1 MNQTAKQ
8 RRRSYSDLFKKTAEM
23 KSFCS
28 RSLGVSGVE
37 SGNKV
42 VVVPDRTAGFKEL
55 YGISVVARTVDLE
68 TLVDFDKLLRIAKVP
83 YSRIQYLGGLF
94 LLVSFIDEASATS
107 FLDNKVVWGPWFSK
121 VEVWKGQS
129 LPLERVAW
137 LRLIGIP
144 LHLLDA
150 DVFSLIGD
158 LFGKVLHYPKG
169 LDGDH
174 DLSFVRVGV
183 LAGEAYRIKEAVSV
197 SWRNRNFRV
206 LVEEELDAW
215 VPDCLGYSILQPR
228 SSGSESSPMSSPVG
242 NMSESEK
249 VDDVGSG
256 KSGEV
261 ESTPHYDLG
270 NSHAEFIPL
279 REEREGIS
287 EKENDKCNNEVLMSA
302 EVGGSQ
308 VNSEKNFPFMSVPKQ
323 TGVTRK
329 KPFNILRDKHKSKP
343 KSVSPDVIRPNK
355 RSRVSLD
362 ESFERFDF
370 FNQANSNELKDGYE
384 EGEIVGDGSNRSFD
398 LNEPEAGSDGGE
410 VRRDSSSNMNEV
422 RGENHSVHPHSEP
435 IVSEVNAV
443 VDEDDG
449 ADLLNEINA
458 TVNLGDCDGR

>member
-1 MNQTAKQ
+1 
-8 RRRSYSDLFKKTAEM
+8 M
-23 KSFCS
+23 KSYGS

-37 SGNKV
+37 SSNKV

-68 TLVDFDKLLRIAKVP
+68 TLVDFDKLLRTAKVP
-83 YSRIQYLGGLF
+83 FSRIQYLGGLF
-94 LLVSFIDEASATS
+94 LLVSFSDVASATS

-183 LAGEAYRIKEAVSV
+183 LAGEAFRIKEAVSV

-215 VPDCLGYSILQPR
+215 VPDCLGYSFLQSR
-228 SSGSESSPMSSPVG
+228 SSGSESSPMSSQVG

-249 VDDVGSG
+249 MDDVGSGQPG

-287 EKENDKCNNEVLMSA
+287 VKENGKCNNEVMMS
-302 EVGGSQ
+302 EEGGGSQ
-308 VNSEKNFPFMSVPKQ
+308 VNSEKNFPFMSVTKE

-355 RSRVSLD
+355 RSRVMLD
-362 ESFERFDF
+362 ESFERFDL
-370 FNQANSNELKDGYE
+370 FNQPKCNELKDGYE
-384 EGEIVGDGSNRSFD
+384 EGEIIGDGSNRSFD
-398 LNEPEAGSDGGE
+398 LNEPEAESGGGE
-410 VRRDSSSNMNEV
+410 VRRDSSSNLNEV
-422 RGENHSVHPHSEP
+422 RGESHSVHPHSEP

-443 VDEDDG
+443 VVEDDG